1 MKMRNQNRAVVFAAA
16 TAALA
21 AISGTHVSA
30 AEVYWRGGA
39 GNITDTNY
47 TSDGTNT
54 IPYTQGDVMNLGGV
68 NAAIDVTT
76 SINYSATPANA
87 PKSIHVGHNFS
98 LFPGPASLLVKAG
111 GLVIKGNPNA
121 TNAFDKAALIV
132 GYNADGNFSVGD
144 GANVGGNTHMD
155 GLTIVGAKTNDAF
168 AGTGTGTLN
177 VNRSNFRVRNSD
189 LIIGYGNKG
198 VLNHGAG
205 NMQVLHNVAASVNG
219 EYDMY
224 VGYTTAS
231 EWNKYFDGFCLIN
244 NNLFIGSGSLVNLQ
258 CGPITTKANPN
269 ATGGDIVVGRNGS
282 SNDRLNISW
291 NGAGGVAGPTVVTV
305 GKRFLL
311 ASGGGGATA
320 STVNQSSGTV
330 NVALN
335 LSVSDTDN
343 TSNATYNL
351 SGGALNAN
359 SGLSRVGRRGN
370 GQMIQ
375 TGGTATFNAGLAV
388 GDDDSTAPGETDNAT
403 GLYEISAGTLTTNL
417 AGDALRLGSAG
428 NGTLRVVGQNGVI
441 NVNGN
446 LTSSNTSDGAGN
458 LAYKF
463 EAGESLSTVNVTG
476 TATFAFNSG
485 LAIDSSAIST
495 PASGTTYNLVSA
507 ADVTDNGLL
516 LTDWGWTHQ
525 VVPGGA
531 GKLLQAV
538 KTTPQYWDT
547 DGVTPGAGGAAPS
560 GAWNGAAA
568 NFSTDSTG
576 SSATG
581 ATTGVLDDVVFAA
594 GSDGAGSYTVTVSGT
609 QTAHAVQFARGNVL
623 LSGGGTLAV
632 GHFDAVSG
640 ATGTVSSNIAG
651 DAFGRVIKS
660 GAGTITLA
668 SANSYAGGTIV
679 SGGTLVLGNA
689 DATGGGSINVAD
701 GALAQAQASLPKA
714 VTVTTVTINATG
726 RLDLSNNKLVTNTP
740 IGTFTG
746 EPGVGTYDGIQGM
759 VARAYNFGS
768 WDQPGL
774 TTSEDLAGPNAGPLS
789 NTTTIGVAT
798 GEQVMFL
805 GPTDTAVFQGQTI
818 TGATTIA
825 MYTYAG
831 DVNFDGLVDASDYGI
846 IDNYYQFPGTTGY
859 ANGDFNYDG
868 IIDAGDYGIIDNTIQ
883 LQGDPIPGVVF
894 GASALASASGGG
906 LSGVTA
912 VPEPSACGFALLG
925 AAAVVGRRRRRH
937 V

>member
-1 MKMRNQNRAVVFAAA
+1 MKMRNQNRAVLFAAA
-16 TAALA
+16 TAAVA
-21 AISGTHVSA
+21 AMAGTHLSA
-30 AEVYWRGGA
+30 AEVYWKGGA
-39 GNITDTNY
+39 GNLTDTNY

-54 IPYTQGDVMNLGGV
+54 IPFTPGDIVNLGGLNSSV
-68 NAAIDVTT
+68 DVTT
-76 SINYSATPANA
+76 SVNYATLPSSNA
-87 PKSIHVGHNFS
+87 PTSVHVGHNFPT
-98 LFPGPASLLVKAG
+98 FPGPASLLIKSG
-111 GLVIKGNPNA
+111 GLVLRGNPTA

-144 GANVGGNTHMD
+144 GSNAGANTHMD
-155 GLTIVGAKTNDAF
+155 GLTIVGADNPDDAF
-168 AGTGTGTLN
+168 TGAGTGTLN
-177 VNRSNFRVRNSD
+177 VNRSNFRVRNAD
-189 LIIGYGNKG
+189 LIIGYGNRG

-205 NMQVLHNVAASVNG
+205 NMQVLHNQAAQVNG
-219 EYDMY
+219 SYDMY

-244 NNLFIGSGSLVNLQ
+244 NNLFIGSGSLVNLA

-311 ASGGGGATA
+311 ASGGGGATL

-351 SGGALNAN
+351 SGGVLNAN
-359 SGLSRVGRRGN
+359 SGLSRIGRRGN

-428 NGTLRVVGQNGVI
+428 NGTLRVVGPNGVI

-463 EAGESLSTVNVTG
+463 QSGGSLSTVNVAG

-485 LAIDSSAIST
+485 LAIDSSAIPT

-531 GKLLQAV
+531 GELLQAV

-547 DGVTPGAGGAAPS
+547 DGTTPGAGGAAPS
-560 GAWNGAAA
+560 GAWNGTAA

-609 QTAHAVQFARGNVL
+609 QTAHAVQFARGNVQ
-623 LSGGGTLAV
+623 LSGGTLAV

-668 SANSYAGGTIV
+668 SANSYAGGTTV

-714 VTVTTVTINATG
+714 VTVTTLATNASGKFDLTDNKMITNSPAGSFAGGVYTG
-726 RLDLSNNKLVTNTP
+726 VQGLVQSGQNGGAWNGPGIITSKTDAVNN
-740 IGTFTG
+740 
-746 EPGVGTYDGIQGM
+746 
-759 VARAYNFGS
+759 
-768 WDQPGL
+768 L
-774 TTSEDLAGPNAGPLS
+774 TTL
-789 NTTTIGVAT
+789 GVAT
-798 GEQVMFL
+798 GEQAL
-805 GPTDTAVFQGQTI
+805 GLGATDTGVWGGQTV
-818 TGATTIA
+818 TGASTLV

-831 DVNFDGLVDASDYGI
+831 DLNLSGAIDPDDYALISFNDNDPNASG
-846 IDNYYQFPGTTGY
+846 YY
-859 ANGDFNYDG
+859 NGDINYDAV
-868 IIDAGDYGIIDNTIQ
+868 INADDFALIDFNFNNQGAAFPVGDT
-883 LQGDPIPGVVF
+883 
-894 GASALASASGGG
+894 LA
-906 LSGVTA
+906 GVTA
-912 VPEPSACGFALLG
+912 VPEPAGVGLALMGVSAML
-925 AAAVVGRRRRRH
+925 GRRVRRG
-937 V
+937 